1 MNDLD
6 YDPTGKRFLSASY
19 DRHMKLWDTETG
31 QCIAR
36 FSTGKIP
43 HVIRFNPASDTPN
56 EFLAGMSDKKIV
68 QFDTRSGEMT
78 QEYGKD
84 LSELSLHRQFET
96 DFVKIIIWRLSTP
109 WSSGP

>member
-19 DRHMKLWDTETG
+19 DRSMKLWDTETG
-31 QCIAR
+31 QCTAR

-78 QEYGKD
+78 QEYGKY
-84 LSELSLHRQFET
+84 LSNFLL
-96 DFVKIIIWRLSTP
+96 P
-109 WSSGP
+109 